1 MPALMGRLVNAPKKQ
16 LLAFKGGNNCGDG
29 CEAMAHHGFNGRE
42 RDVVRQTAAW
52 IRGY

>member
-1 MPALMGRLVNAPKKQ
+1 MEKLVNAPKKQ
-16 LLAFKGGNNCGDG
+16 LLAFRGGNKRGEP
-29 CEAMAHHGFNGRE
+29 CEAMAYHGFNGLE